1 LNQFSLLVYLLLL
14 VKETTTI
21 ARPLSFASNATE
33 KFPVVV
39 SFGRRAPASAKTS
52 VNACDTEIHTRK
64 KIRVFLCRQKTLK
77 SLAFVFGQTQTHMRH
92 SQTIS
97 SLSLSLFFL
106 PSAQT
111 AKRRRRREKEEEEIS
126 RKKRCL
132 DDEEEQRLRPVA
144 FGWCER

>member
-1 LNQFSLLVYLLLL
+1 
-14 VKETTTI
+14 
-21 ARPLSFASNATE
+21 
-33 KFPVVV
+33 
-39 SFGRRAPASAKTS
+39 
-52 VNACDTEIHTRK
+52 
-64 KIRVFLCRQKTLK
+64 
-77 SLAFVFGQTQTHMRH
+77 MRH

-111 AKRRRRREKEEEEIS
+111 AKRRRRREKEEEEEIS